1 MALPE
6 DDWLP
11 QAKRLAVGMRVRVR
25 HGRERRPNMTVG
37 NERGHF
43 WAYCQSCKEG
53 GKVSK
58 DHVLRAPTEPQEW
71 GQELTVPDDLRPVL
85 GSDYELPVGRFL
97 ASKGMMFPY
106 LPKLWFSERARR
118 LCLHD
123 PASGWHGRD
132 ITERSSAKWLHY
144 SKPQLAGE
152 VGRLTIITEDL
163 FSMYKVQF
171 ALRDKRRAYEL
182 NPGPFGP
189 KGWWNVEVASTL
201 GAGIGVTAALALK
214 DCTKIVW
221 MYDGDKAGDDGFTQ
235 ASKRMRVHVPKQY
248 RARPPE
254 GMDPKDMDCADIR
267 ALIEETLA

>member
-1 MALPE
+1 MLPE

-11 QAKRLAVGMRVRVR
+11 QAKRLAVGMRLRVR

-37 NERGHF
+37 HERGHW

-53 GKVSK
+53 GKRDKEYVC
-58 DHVLRAPTEPQEW
+58 RMPAEAPGGTPS
-71 GQELTVPDDLRPVL
+71 LTVPDDLRPVL
-85 GSDYELPVGRFL
+85 GSDYEQPVGRFL

-106 LPKLWFSERARR
+106 LPKLWFSERTRR

-152 VGRLTIITEDL
+152 VGKLTIITEDL
-163 FSMYKVQF
+163 FSMYKTMY
-171 ALRDKRRAYEL
+171 ALRATHQA
-182 NPGPFGP
+182 
-189 KGWWNVEVASTL
+189 VASSL

-214 DCTKIVW
+214 DCTRIVW
-221 MYDGDKAGDDGFTQ
+221 MYDGDTAGDAGYLQ
-235 ASKRMRVHVPKQY
+235 ASKRMRVHVPQQY

-254 GMDPKDMDCADIR
+254 GMDPKDMACESIR
-267 ALIEETLA
+267 QLIERTLA